1 MARLEAT
8 NAVLRAEL
16 SYKNS
21 HIAMLEEKLFKMSVE
36 LASSHHARKDGQ
48 KLIHRRSTQ
57 VTMMSEDDD
66 DFMVPADLMDDS
78 STSAQ
83 VRQISSSSSS
93 SSSNYSRFNLM
104 SSKGPQDDFND
115 SSRSL
120 GSTGIGGFKGN
131 MIKLDRSDTSR
142 SEDLSVDFPMGRR
155 RSAIGNFIT
164 NLDRSDRSE
173 DLSVNFPKRGRR
185 TMMNRTTVNSH
196 SQEQRRVTVVGQLFR
211 LRKCELKVDDEEQP
225 NSPQHQKPNPK
236 LRRVSSRVIGSTVI
250 FPREDDDYS
259 LGFE

>member
-1 MARLEAT
+1 MPPGRNNSYLHYGEKPSEPPDGWLSEEASDRNPAYVFLS
-8 NAVLRAEL
+8 NALR
-16 SYKNS
+16 
-21 HIAMLEEKLFKMSVE
+21 
-36 LASSHHARKDGQ
+36 
-48 KLIHRRSTQ
+48 
-57 VTMMSEDDD
+57 
-66 DFMVPADLMDDS
+66 
-78 STSAQ
+78 
-83 VRQISSSSSS
+83 
-93 SSSNYSRFNLM
+93 
-104 SSKGPQDDFND
+104 
-115 SSRSL
+115 
-120 GSTGIGGFKGN
+120 
-131 MIKLDRSDTSR
+131 
-142 SEDLSVDFPMGRR
+142 
-155 RSAIGNFIT
+155 AIGNFIT

-173 DLSVNFPKRGRR
+173 DLSVNFPKRVRR